1 MKWIMLKKG
10 DLPRLDLGMCAYLAK
25 AEKKPKA

>member
-1 MKWIMLKKG
+1 MLKKG
-10 DLPRLDLGMCAYLAK
+10 DLPRLDLGMYAYLAK